1 MENLQE
7 YLESGILEQYAL
19 GELSAAEQAAVEA
32 RAAQDPAVRTELAS
46 IQAALEGYAEA
57 HALTPPAGL
66 RERVLGNVLARIAA
80 TAPVP
85 ASSLRAD
92 VDALAVAYRPAAAAP
107 SLPAEDAAGGV
118 VRPFAPAPAAA
129 RPAARSGW
137 ALAASVALL
146 LSLGGNFLLYS
157 GWKNA
162 KTELVA
168 LQNDRA
174 RIAATTQV
182 VQREVG
188 ALRQQT
194 QVLRN
199 DEFRAVAL
207 AGTKDAPTARARV
220 LFNPAT
226 HQVYVD
232 VKRLPALPAGKQY
245 QLWALAGGKPVD
257 AGVLAAATAT
267 GAELQLMKTVASAQG
282 FAVTVEP
289 VGGSVA
295 PTMPIQAVGTVAI

>member
-32 RAAQDPAVRTELAS
+32 QAAQHPAVRAELAG
-46 IQAALEGYAEA
+46 IQAALEGYAAA

-66 RERVLGNVLARIAA
+66 RERVLTTVLAQIA
-80 TAPVP
+80 TPAPTS
-85 ASSLRAD
+85 ALRAD
-92 VDALAVAYRPAAAAP
+92 VDAVAAANRPAAP
-107 SLPAEDAAGGV
+107 PRPADGGV
-118 VRPFAPAPAAA
+118 VLPFASAPAPA

-168 LQNDRA
+168 LQNDQA

-182 VQREVG
+182 VQRQVG

-194 QVLRN
+194 QVLRS

-232 VKRLPALPAGKQY
+232 VRRLPALPAGKQY
-245 QLWALAGGKPVD
+245 QLWALAGGKPFD
-257 AGVLAAATAT
+257 AGVLAAATVT

-289 VGGSVA
+289 VGGSA
-295 PTMPIQAVGTVAI
+295 TPTMPIQAVGTVAI